1 MVPEEERLLSASGAV
16 AVFNAAIAARRGL
29 SPRIDELETGGCTIV
44 MGTDNMAEDMVEAM
58 RTGMFMERVRRQDG
72 RQPTPDQAFSWTT
85 RNGYRALG
93 MPDGGWLA
101 PGNKADLILV
111 NLHRAHLVPLVRV
124 VSNFVHQGQG
134 RDIESVMV
142 DGRWIIRDGV
152 LLTLDEDTI
161 IEEANRIGRTAW
173 KQVFDT
179 HPEFANLP
187 GVATGFSA
195 LDMRFGSH
203 VP

>member
-1 MVPEEERLLSASGAV
+1 MTPDEEQLLSTSGAV

-29 SPRIDELETGGCTIV
+29 SPRINELETGGCTIV

-72 RQPTPDQAFSWTT
+72 RQPTPDQALSWAT

-142 DGRWIIRDGV
+142 DGRWIMRDGV
-152 LLTLDEDTI
+152 ILTLDEDAI
-161 IEEANRIGRTAW
+161 IENANRIGRIAW
-173 KQVFDT
+173 KKVFDT
-179 HPEFANLP
+179 HPEFANLS
-187 GVATGFSA
+187 GVAK
-195 LDMRFGSH
+195 
-203 VP
+203 PI